1 MDGTLTVPVHDF
13 DAIRIELGLP
23 PGRPILETLASMP
36 TAQADPLHR
45 RLLEIERELAERG
58 QAGPGVCDVLHE
70 LKSRGSVMAILTRN
84 SGELAHI
91 TLQAAGLADF
101 FEPELVLGRED
112 AEPKPS
118 PQGIQR
124 ILSSWSAEAATTR
137 SSREAHGL
145 SQLWRRCGAWLIWA
159 NRHSL
164 RAGDARPWPPPRVV
178 ASCGTLTGPRW
189 ARSKCT

>member
-13 DAIRIELGLP
+13 DAIRIDLGLP

-36 TAQADPLHR
+36 TAQAAPLHR
-45 RLLEIERELAERG
+45 RLQEIERELAERG

-124 ILSSWSAEAATTR
+124 ILSSWSAEAEGTTMVGDYLFDLQAGR
-137 SSREAHGL
+137 SAGCRTVLLDPGGHGRWREWADEVVCDL
-145 SQLWRRCGAWLIWA
+145 GAL
-159 NRHSL
+159 L
-164 RAGDARPWPPPRVV
+164 
-178 ASCGTLTGPRW
+178 
-189 ARSKCT
+189 